1 MDEPSQPTDAISD
14 PQVLG
19 GNIELSGFRDIDGGS
34 MIVLKKIIGNYARKF
49 SDNHGSEKL
58 ALQLAQNADVFSLT
72 GSVVCKDKTC
82 SAEHA
87 DKNVFFLVDSVLKKI
102 EEQLTSS

>member
-1 MDEPSQPTDAISD
+1 MDEPSQPNTDSD

-19 GNIELSGFRDIDGGS
+19 GNIELSGFRTLDAGS

-49 SDNHGSEKL
+49 ADNHGSEKL
-58 ALQLAQNADVFSLT
+58 MLQLATNADVFALT
-72 GSVVCKDKTC
+72 GSVRLQGKEV

-87 DKNVFFLVDSVLKKI
+87 DKNVFFLVDVVLKKL
-102 EEQLTSS
+102 EQQLHT